1 MLYRLELR
9 RNGVVLK
16 FFETEEKLAAKIQAK
31 QWIERTQDAVVILF
45 IDGQEI
51 RLKDTAKKLGFKGGE
66 FDSLSRYTTKE
77 SAQHI
82 MRRAR
87 NGSGGLTHRP
97 KDGKD
102 DVRF

>member
-51 RLKDTAKKLGFKGGE
+51 RLKDIAKKLGFKGGE
-66 FDSLSRYTTKE
+66 FDTLSRYTNQKPV
-77 SAQHI
+77 HYI
-82 MRRAR
+82 LHRAKHGGGGRTR
-87 NGSGGLTHRP
+87 NP
-97 KDGKD
+97 NDGED
-102 DVRF
+102 DVRY